1 MNYTRLSK
9 EIAFALRHNPGQYGL
24 ELDCEGFVAVD
35 ELLSAINNEHKY
47 DRTITEDDITHILE
61 ISDKQRFDVQNG
73 YIRAYYGHTV
83 TGQIQKEAAVPPPV
97 LYHGTPRKAYEMIN
111 EQGLLPMTRQYVHL
125 SADIDYAI
133 RVGRRR
139 DPSPVILRI
148 DTVAAAK
155 KGIVFYIGN
164 DKIWLCDRIPPEF
177 FTIMSEQ
184 EIMKGKT
191 K

>member
-24 ELDCEGFVAVD
+24 ELDCEGFVPVD

-83 TGQIQKEAAVPPPV
+83 SGQIQKEAAVPPPV
-97 LYHGTPRKAYEMIN
+97 HTTSALGYFSALFAATLSRSISSSRMVPS
-111 EQGLLPMTRQYVHL
+111 GL
-125 SADIDYAI
+125 S
-133 RVGRRR
+133 
-139 DPSPVILRI
+139 
-148 DTVAAAK
+148 
-155 KGIVFYIGN
+155 
-164 DKIWLCDRIPPEF
+164 
-177 FTIMSEQ
+177 
-184 EIMKGKT
+184 
-191 K
+191 